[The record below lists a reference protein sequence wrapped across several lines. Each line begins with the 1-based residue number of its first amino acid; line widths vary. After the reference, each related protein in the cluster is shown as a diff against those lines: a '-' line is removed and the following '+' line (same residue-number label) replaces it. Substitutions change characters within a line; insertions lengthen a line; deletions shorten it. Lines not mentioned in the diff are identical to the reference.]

1 MRDDPKK
8 DINKNDQN
16 DSGGLSSP
24 DMFMF
29 DDESDFV
36 GSSDSEYEKEHTNNS
51 LKEIGNSVEEN
62 TSANFSIEEK
72 TTITISL
79 GCSVECIGGV
89 DYIKEGDIGIVVK
102 VNVLSVDWFGRF
114 D

>member
-8 DINKNDQN
+8 DRNKNDYN

-29 DDESDFV
+29 DDESEFV
-36 GSSDSEYEKEHTNNS
+36 ESSDSEDEEEHTNNS

-62 TSANFSIEEK
+62 TSINFSAEEK
-72 TTITISL
+72 TTTTVSL

-102 VNVLSVDWFGRF
+102 VNVFA
-114 D
+114 

>member
-8 DINKNDQN
+8 DRNKNDYN
-16 DSGGLSSP
+16 DSGGPSSP

-29 DDESDFV
+29 DDESEFV
-36 GSSDSEYEKEHTNNS
+36 ESSDSEYEEEHTNNS

-62 TSANFSIEEK
+62 TSINFSAEEK
-72 TTITISL
+72 TTTTVSL

-102 VNVLSVDWFGRF
+102 VNVFA
-114 D
+114 